1 MLKKMIKTS
10 SVLIDQSD
18 VALEHARA
26 IFSKIKIDTLP
37 DLYQKA
43 NNRAQPSSECSVCLC
58 PLGTKPISLL
68 SCSHVI
74 HEKCRVQLEKFFDSP
89 SCPMCR
95 QTYTFINT
103 IASAEGL

>member
-1 MLKKMIKTS
+1 MKAERFQLRLSDYSNRAVGDAQRMMKTS

-43 NNRAQPSSECSVCLC
+43 NNRAQESISSLFMNHCL
-58 PLGTKPISLL
+58 
-68 SCSHVI
+68 
-74 HEKCRVQLEKFFDSP
+74 
-89 SCPMCR
+89 
-95 QTYTFINT
+95 
-103 IASAEGL
+103 